1 MQVQSASTLKA
12 FARDLRDEDLIE
24 CLQLNPARIGDEL
37 VGRAPAVEIWK
48 RLIRSRSFNSTVIE
62 AARPAQGHRIV
73 GFGSAVFVSPAF
85 AEAELSNPRPGL
97 NSRIIASIDSGR
109 SVVLSEAELRSGNSR
124 GGLEMVIMYGSW
136 RRDVLDAD
144 GVSEVIV
151 ALSGSFMEDH
161 LGYRFNSLILETA
174 GSEEAATV
182 GTMPIWRA
190 VRKFDEPGQPTR
202 TLWVVTR
209 KDALNV
215 AGSVAN
221 PLFHFAEP
229 VLCLRDADQHLLLAA
244 LNGLTDEELSSRLSI
259 SLTAVKKRWLSIFE
273 RTIDARPDLFPAVDV
288 RNEGQKR
295 GRQKRHHVLAYTR
308 KHPEELR
315 PIELSS

>member
-12 FARDLRDEDLIE
+12 FDRDLRDEDLIE
-24 CLQLNPARIGDEL
+24 CLELNAARIGDEL

-62 AARPAQGHRIV
+62 AARPPQGHRIV

-97 NSRIIASIDSGR
+97 NSRIIASIDAGR

-124 GGLEMVIMYGSW
+124 GGLNLVVLFASW
-136 RRDVLDAD
+136 RRDILNPD

-151 ALSGSFMEDH
+151 ALNGRFMEDH

-174 GSEEAATV
+174 GPEEAATV
-182 GTMPIWRA
+182 RTMQIWRA
-190 VRKFDEPGQPTR
+190 VGKFDEPGQPTR

-209 KDALNV
+209 KEALNV

-221 PLFHFAEP
+221 PLFHFTEP
-229 VLCLRDADQHLLLAA
+229 VLCLRDADQQLLLAA
-244 LNGLTDEELSSRLSI
+244 LGGVTDEELSSKLSV

-273 RTIDARPDLFPAVDV
+273 RTIDARPDLFPAADV
-288 RNEGQKR
+288 QNDGQKR
-295 GRQKRHHVLAYTR
+295 GRQKRHHVLAYIR

-315 PIELSS
+315 PIEVSS

>member
-1 MQVQSASTLKA
+1 
-12 FARDLRDEDLIE
+12 
-24 CLQLNPARIGDEL
+24 
-37 VGRAPAVEIWK
+37 
-48 RLIRSRSFNSTVIE
+48 
-62 AARPAQGHRIV
+62 
-73 GFGSAVFVSPAF
+73 
-85 AEAELSNPRPGL
+85 
-97 NSRIIASIDSGR
+97 
-109 SVVLSEAELRSGNSR
+109 
-124 GGLEMVIMYGSW
+124 MVIMYGSW

-215 AGSVAN
+215 VGSVAN

>member
-1 MQVQSASTLKA
+1 
-12 FARDLRDEDLIE
+12 LIE
-24 CLQLNPARIGDEL
+24 CLELNPAHIGDEL
-37 VGRAPAVEIWK
+37 VGRDPAVEIWK
-48 RLIRSRSFNSTVIE
+48 RLIRSRSFNCTVVE
-62 AARPAQGHRIV
+62 ATRPPRGHRIV
-73 GFGSAVFVSPAF
+73 GFGAAVFVSPAF
-85 AEAELSNPRPGL
+85 AETELSDPRPAL

-124 GGLEMVIMYGSW
+124 GGLNLVVLFASW

-151 ALSGSFMEDH
+151 ALNGSFMEAH

-174 GSEEAATV
+174 GPEEAATV
-182 GTMPIWRA
+182 RTMQIWRV
-190 VRKFDEPGQPTR
+190 VRKFDEPGQPAR
-202 TLWVVTR
+202 MLCVVTR

-229 VLCLRDADQHLLLAA
+229 VLHLRDADQQLLLAA
-244 LNGLTDEELSSRLSI
+244 LSGLTDEELSSTLDI
-259 SLTAVKKRWLSIFE
+259 SLTGVKKRWLSIFQH
-273 RTIDARPDLFPAVDV
+273 TIDVRPDLFPFIELQMD
-288 RNEGQKR
+288 GQKR
-295 GRQKRHHVLAYTR
+295 GRQKRHHVLAYMR
-308 KHPEELR
+308 RHPQELR

>member
-1 MQVQSASTLKA
+1 
-12 FARDLRDEDLIE
+12 
-24 CLQLNPARIGDEL
+24 
-37 VGRAPAVEIWK
+37 
-48 RLIRSRSFNSTVIE
+48 
-62 AARPAQGHRIV
+62 
-73 GFGSAVFVSPAF
+73 VSPAF

-151 ALSGSFMEDH
+151 APSGSFMEDH
-161 LGYRFNSLILETA
+161 LGDRFNSLILEPA

-182 GTMPIWRA
+182 RTMPIRRA
-190 VRKFDEPGQPTR
+190 VRKFDDPCQPTR

-215 AGSVAN
+215 
-221 PLFHFAEP
+221 
-229 VLCLRDADQHLLLAA
+229 
-244 LNGLTDEELSSRLSI
+244 
-259 SLTAVKKRWLSIFE
+259 
-273 RTIDARPDLFPAVDV
+273 
-288 RNEGQKR
+288 
-295 GRQKRHHVLAYTR
+295 
-308 KHPEELR
+308 
-315 PIELSS
+315 